1 MQGLMDNILI
11 EPRAR
16 RKTEQQGLR
25 PMTVNVSVRCLAVVG
40 GTLLTLGVAHAA
52 VDKATQQNAICFIK
66 EAAPHL
72 ISGTLP
78 FSCNKKPVAF
88 VEQVRREARALAA
101 TSLVPN
107 LPGCSDR
114 LYESEHMLHIAR
126 SVWDLRDSPVLSTN
140 AAIASSIADVCKA
153 MTGIAS
159 RAPTTNAE
167 PSPAAAFPS
176 GMEKTWSYKP
186 FSILAREGNGQ
197 MSDVEAATRFLCKSP
212 GDTLSLTMDL
222 LKNYQVI
229 ESNKTDGTMTI
240 TSFRGLQLGKKVAV
254 SLAVD
259 EQARPR
265 IVQYILV
272 DGQPAVTCK

>member
-1 MQGLMDNILI
+1 MYNRSI
-11 EPRAR
+11 EPGAR
-16 RKTEQQGLR
+16 LEAEREGRSPT
-25 PMTVNVSVRCLAVVG
+25 TVNVSVRCLAVVG
-40 GTLLTLGVAHAA
+40 GALLTLGAARAA
-52 VDKATQQNAICFIK
+52 VDQATQQNAICYVK
-66 EAAPHL
+66 EAAPRL
-72 ISGTLP
+72 VSGTLP
-78 FSCNKKPVAF
+78 FSCSKKPVAF

-101 TSLVPN
+101 TTLVPN
-107 LPGCSDR
+107 LPDCNVR

-153 MTGIAS
+153 MTGIPS
-159 RAPTTNAE
+159 RAPTNSAA
-167 PSPAAAFPS
+167 PSPAAAFPR

-212 GDTLSLTMDL
+212 GDTLAQTMDL
-222 LKNYQVI
+222 LKNYQVL
-229 ESNKTDGTMTI
+229 ESSKTDGTMTI
-240 TSFRGLQLGKKVAV
+240 TSFRGLQHGKRVAV

-272 DGQPAVTCK
+272 DGQPAVACK